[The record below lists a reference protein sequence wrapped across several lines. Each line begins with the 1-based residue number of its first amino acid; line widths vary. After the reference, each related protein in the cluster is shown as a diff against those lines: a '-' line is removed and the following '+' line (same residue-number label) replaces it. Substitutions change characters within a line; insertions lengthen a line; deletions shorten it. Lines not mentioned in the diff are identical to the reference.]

1 MSAATPHEA
10 RLERALTDLADVLQ
24 VLTLRSEYL
33 RRTLDA
39 SREDL
44 TELDAAVQRG
54 VATFERL
61 KPSRGAR

>member
-24 VLTLRSEYL
+24 VLTLRSAYL
-33 RRTLDA
+33 QRTLDA

-44 TELDAAVQRG
+44 TELDAAVRRG

-61 KPSRGAR
+61 KPGR

>member
-24 VLTLRSEYL
+24 VLTLRSQYL

-44 TELDAAVQRG
+44 TELDVAVQRG

-61 KPSRGAR
+61 KPTQGAR